1 MSAAEASKMNAL
13 CVCWPKLMK
22 VSVLVLDLRAENGLV
37 FTICRYTTKRKEKR
51 KHIWLRKLHKYK
63 LSSPSISTTL
73 PFLHYHL
80 ISFFILPLSLLLYFP
95 LPFLSLP
102 FSLPTSLP
110 PFTLWSPL
118 PTLLHS
124 LSPPSLPPSILTQQ
138 HVPVSLVRDGI
149 DMGWYLMTF
158 LASVELN
165 NIRSV
170 DGVQPVGVDHDTE
183 QAWVGL
189 CVCAKVWICMLPR
202 KLKCSCN
209 ETMCGARYRQHDWT
223 APNSIEQH
231 RTALNSNKQH
241 WTSPNSTEQH

>member
-1 MSAAEASKMNAL
+1 MDWSSRS
-13 CVCWPKLMK
+13 VDTQPKGK
-22 VSVLVLDLRAENGLV
+22 KRGNTFDSEN
-37 FTICRYTTKRKEKR
+37 YTN
-51 KHIWLRKLHKYK
+51 INFPP
-63 LSSPSISTTL
+63 SSPSISTTL

-80 ISFFILPLSLLLYFP
+80 IYFFILPLSLLLYFP

-183 QAWVGL
+183 QA
-189 CVCAKVWICMLPR
+189 
-202 KLKCSCN
+202 
-209 ETMCGARYRQHDWT
+209 
-223 APNSIEQH
+223 
-231 RTALNSNKQH
+231 
-241 WTSPNSTEQH
+241 